1 LDRALAAARLHR
13 ASFGGQQGRSAD
25 EVAFLSRLLEAG
37 VDVRFADLPQIESA
51 TGRFLLQQM
60 VAVAELEAGMIS
72 ARTKAALAQARKRGV
87 KLGGRRRKV
96 IGVDTR
102 GKKIYGEVVKGSASA
117 HAKAVAVT
125 QQRADARAVDIGPT
139 IKALQAARHNVAARP
154 CSRA

>member
-1 LDRALAAARLHR
+1 MQGAPGLSGASDDEGILVGQPADVCAL
-13 ASFGGQQGRSAD
+13 S
-25 EVAFLSRLLEAG
+25 
-37 VDVRFADLPQIESA
+37 
-51 TGRFLLQQM
+51 
-60 VAVAELEAGMIS
+60 
-72 ARTKAALAQARKRGV
+72 ALAQARKRGV

-139 IKALQAARHNVAARP
+139 IKALQAARRNVAARP